1 MKKKKVVLAK
11 VKQAHKAIDKKQKKK
26 KKVKPNPKPKP
37 KYVVLLKNPNIAK
50 LFHYLA
56 SGYVVRRRLLEG
68 DFEYI
73 SLANQ
78 FLSCES
84 PVNGPLKWDI
94 HTIDFSMSDYWE
106 VLFPIG
112 PTGVELV

>member
-1 MKKKKVVLAK
+1 MKKNKVVTAK
-11 VKQAHKAIDKKQKKK
+11 VKKVHKDIDKKQKKK
-26 KKVKPNPKPKP
+26 KVKPDPKPKP
-37 KYVVLLKNPNIAK
+37 KYVVLLKNPSIAK
-50 LFHYLA
+50 VLHALA
-56 SGYVVRRRLLEG
+56 LGYVIRRRLLEG

-84 PVNGPLKWDI
+84 PVNGQLKWDI
-94 HTIDFSMSDYWE
+94 HTIDFSLSDYWE

-112 PTGVELV
+112 TTGVELV